1 MELSKREIMDL
12 TKEEIIEALNNSS
25 SKQEAAEK
33 LNVSLRTIYR
43 KINKFNIDG
52 NKESEITE
60 KVIEE
65 IEKETTINERLV
77 EQRLKEKNSQL
88 EKLNKQLLKEISN
101 KSEEIEKILDIK
113 NSIDYRGEY
122 KGDFAFDLKKSD
134 SDENIA
140 TLFFSDEHFGEVVN
154 PAQVNG
160 INEYNTP
167 IAIKRYN
174 NVIVNSLDVIF
185 NHLNNVNKKKLVIN
199 LGGDNIS
206 GDIHD
211 ELSVTNDMTTME
223 SVYVYVEEKERG
235 IKTLLNAGFE
245 QILINCVRGNHDRNT
260 DRVHTKNILETSSAY
275 LVYKFLQKIF
285 AGDKRVVFNIA
296 TGQDCLYQ
304 LNNHRMLL
312 THGDCFK
319 GGNGIGGITIPILRG
334 FLKKQSNYAAVGNHI
349 DSMCIGHFHQYTSI
363 NGGQVIINGS
373 LKGFDE
379 YSQRMGFGYQEP
391 CQAFFLTNPR
401 HGITIQLPIF
411 AEKKEE
417 KKIVFDDWSSWKKG
431 LE

>member
-1 MELSKREIMDL
+1 MKYRKKSNLTKKQIIDALQSSKTKVEAAQSLDIDRRTLYSYIEKFGITDDNLFIAVKQKEEKIKEELSDL
-12 TKEEIIEALNNSS
+12 K
-25 SKQEAAEK
+25 
-33 LNVSLRTIYR
+33 
-43 KINKFNIDG
+43 
-52 NKESEITE
+52 
-60 KVIEE
+60 
-65 IEKETTINERLV
+65 
-77 EQRLKEKNSQL
+77 
-88 EKLNKQLLKEISN
+88 KLNKKLLEELSIKDNEIS
-101 KSEEIEKILDIK
+101 KIIDIK
-113 NSIDYRGEY
+113 NSIDHKGHY
-122 KGDFAFDLKKSD
+122 KGDFAFDLNKSS

-154 PAQVNG
+154 PKQVNG
-160 INEYNTP
+160 INEYNTK
-167 IAIKRYN
+167 IAINRYQN
-174 NVIVNSLDVIF
+174 IITNSLDVMF

-211 ELSVTNDMTTME
+211 ELSATNDMTTME

-235 IKTLLNAGFE
+235 IKTLLSAGFE

-285 AGDKRVVFNIA
+285 AGDNRVVFNIA
-296 TGQDCLYQ
+296 QGQDCLYQ

-334 FLKKQSNYAAVGNHI
+334 FMKKQSNYNAVGLGF

-373 LKGFDE
+373 LKGYDE
-379 YSQRMGFGYQEP
+379 YSQIMGFGYQEP
-391 CQAFFLTNPR
+391 SQAFWLTNPR

-417 KKIVFDDWSSWKKG
+417 KKIVFDEWSSWKKG
-431 LE
+431 L

>member
-1 MELSKREIMDL
+1 MKYRKKSNLTKKQIIDALQSSKTKVEAAKSLDIDRRTLYSYIEKFGITDDNLFIAVKQKEEKIKEELSE
-12 TKEEIIEALNNSS
+12 
-25 SKQEAAEK
+25 
-33 LNVSLRTIYR
+33 
-43 KINKFNIDG
+43 
-52 NKESEITE
+52 
-60 KVIEE
+60 
-65 IEKETTINERLV
+65 
-77 EQRLKEKNSQL
+77 LK
-88 EKLNKQLLKEISN
+88 KLNKKLLEELSIKDNEIS
-101 KSEEIEKILDIK
+101 KIIDIK
-113 NSIDYRGEY
+113 NSIDHKGHY
-122 KGDFAFDLKKSD
+122 KGDFAFDLNKSS

-154 PAQVNG
+154 PEQVNG
-160 INEYNTP
+160 INEYNTK
-167 IAIKRYN
+167 IAINRYQN
-174 NVIVNSLDVIF
+174 IITNSLDVMF

-211 ELSVTNDMTTME
+211 ELSATNDMTTME

-235 IKTLLNAGFE
+235 IKTLLSAGFE

-285 AGDKRVVFNIA
+285 AGDSRVVFNIA
-296 TGQDCLYQ
+296 QGQDCLYQ

-334 FLKKQSNYAAVGNHI
+334 FMKKQSNYNAVGLGF

-373 LKGFDE
+373 LKGYDE

-391 CQAFFLTNPR
+391 SQAMWLTNPK

-417 KKIVFDDWSSWKKG
+417 KKIVFDQWVSWRKG
-431 LE
+431 L

>member
-1 MELSKREIMDL
+1 MKYRKKSNLTKKQIIDALQSSKTKVEAAQSLDIDRRTLYSYIEKFGITDDNLFIAVKQKEEKIKEELSELK
-12 TKEEIIEALNNSS
+12 
-25 SKQEAAEK
+25 K
-33 LNVSLRTIYR
+33 LNT
-43 KINKFNIDG
+43 
-52 NKESEITE
+52 
-60 KVIEE
+60 
-65 IEKETTINERLV
+65 
-77 EQRLKEKNSQL
+77 
-88 EKLNKQLLKEISN
+88 KLLAELSIKDNEIS
-101 KSEEIEKILDIK
+101 KIIDIK
-113 NSIDYRGEY
+113 NSIDHKGHY
-122 KGDFAFDLKKSD
+122 KGDFAFDLNKSS

-154 PAQVNG
+154 PEQVNG
-160 INEYNTP
+160 INEYNTK
-167 IAIKRYN
+167 IAVNRYQN
-174 NVIVNSLDVIF
+174 IITNSLDVMF

-211 ELSVTNDMTTME
+211 ELSATNDMTTME

-235 IKTLLNAGFE
+235 IKTLLSAGFE

-285 AGDKRVVFNIA
+285 AGDDRVIFNIA
-296 TGQDCLYQ
+296 QGQDCLYQ

-334 FLKKQSNYAAVGNHI
+334 FMKKQSNYNAVGLGF

-373 LKGFDE
+373 LKGYDE

-391 CQAFFLTNPR
+391 SQAMWLTNPK

-417 KKIVFDDWSSWKKG
+417 KKIVFDEWVSWKKG
-431 LE
+431 L

>member
-1 MELSKREIMDL
+1 MKYRKKSNLTKKQIIDALQSSKTKVEAAQSLDIDRRTLYSYIEKFGITDDNLFIAVKQKEEKIKEELSELK
-12 TKEEIIEALNNSS
+12 
-25 SKQEAAEK
+25 K
-33 LNVSLRTIYR
+33 LNT
-43 KINKFNIDG
+43 
-52 NKESEITE
+52 
-60 KVIEE
+60 
-65 IEKETTINERLV
+65 
-77 EQRLKEKNSQL
+77 
-88 EKLNKQLLKEISN
+88 KLLAELSIKDNEIS
-101 KSEEIEKILDIK
+101 KIIDIK
-113 NSIDYRGEY
+113 NSIDHKGHY
-122 KGDFAFDLKKSD
+122 KGDFAFDLNKSS

-154 PAQVNG
+154 PEQVNG
-160 INEYNTP
+160 INEYNTK
-167 IAIKRYN
+167 IAVNRYQN
-174 NVIVNSLDVIF
+174 IITNSLDVMF

-211 ELSVTNDMTTME
+211 ELSATNDMTTME

-235 IKTLLNAGFE
+235 IKTLLSAGFE

-285 AGDKRVVFNIA
+285 AGDSRVVFNIA
-296 TGQDCLYQ
+296 QGQDCLYQ

-334 FLKKQSNYAAVGNHI
+334 FMKKQSNYNAVGLGF

-373 LKGFDE
+373 LKGYDE

-391 CQAFFLTNPR
+391 SQAFWLTNPR

-417 KKIVFDDWSSWKKG
+417 KKIVFDQWVSWRKG
-431 LE
+431 L

>member
-1 MELSKREIMDL
+1 MEKILMEI
-12 TKEEIIEALNNSS
+12 TKKQILEALSNSNTR
-25 SKQEAAEK
+25 KEASEK
-33 LNVSLRTIYR
+33 LKISERTLYR
-43 KINKFNIDG
+43 KMNDYNIDQ
-52 NKESEITE
+52 ESIEI
-60 KVIEE
+60 KS
-65 IEKETTINERLV
+65 KIND
-77 EQRLKEKNSQL
+77 QQIKEKLAQS
-88 EKLNKQLLKEISN
+88 EKLVKKLLKEIDN
-101 KSEEIEKILDIK
+101 KTNEVEKILEIK
-113 NSIDYRGEY
+113 NSVDYKGNY
-122 KGDFAFDLKKSD
+122 KGDFAFDLKKND

-160 INEYNTP
+160 INEYNTQ

-211 ELSVTNDMTTME
+211 ELSKTNDMTTME

-235 IKTLLNAGFE
+235 IKTLLSAGFE

-260 DRVHTKNILETSSAY
+260 EKVHTKNILETSSAY

-285 AGDKRVVFNIA
+285 AGDKRVIFNIA

-312 THGDCFK
+312 THGDSFK
-319 GGNGIGGITIPILRG
+319 GGNGIGGITIPILKG
-334 FLKKQSNYAAVGNHI
+334 FLKKQSNYAAVGNGI

-391 CQAFFLTNPR
+391 AQAFWITNPR

-417 KKIVFDDWSSWKKG
+417 KRIVFSEWSSWKKG
-431 LE
+431 L

>member
-1 MELSKREIMDL
+1 MKYRKKSNLTKKQIIDALQSSKTKVEAAQSLDIDRRTLYSYIEKFGITDDNLFIAVKQKEEKIKEELSELK
-12 TKEEIIEALNNSS
+12 
-25 SKQEAAEK
+25 K
-33 LNVSLRTIYR
+33 LNT
-43 KINKFNIDG
+43 
-52 NKESEITE
+52 
-60 KVIEE
+60 
-65 IEKETTINERLV
+65 
-77 EQRLKEKNSQL
+77 
-88 EKLNKQLLKEISN
+88 KLLAELSIKDNEIS
-101 KSEEIEKILDIK
+101 KIIDIK
-113 NSIDYRGEY
+113 NSIDHKGHY
-122 KGDFAFDLKKSD
+122 KGDFAFDLNKSS

-154 PAQVNG
+154 PEQVNG
-160 INEYNTP
+160 INEYNTK
-167 IAIKRYN
+167 IAVNRYQN
-174 NVIVNSLDVIF
+174 IITNSLDVMF

-211 ELSVTNDMTTME
+211 ELSATNDMTTME

-235 IKTLLNAGFE
+235 IKTLLSAGFE

-285 AGDKRVVFNIA
+285 AGDDRVIFNIA
-296 TGQDCLYQ
+296 QGQDCLYQ

-334 FLKKQSNYAAVGNHI
+334 FMKKQSNYNAVGLGF

-373 LKGFDE
+373 LKGYDE

-391 CQAFFLTNPR
+391 SQAMWLTNPK

-417 KKIVFDDWSSWKKG
+417 KKIVFDQWVSWKKG
-431 LE
+431 L

>member
-1 MELSKREIMDL
+1 MKYRKKSNLTKKQIIDALQSSKTKVEAAQSLDIDRRTLYSYIEKFGITDDNLFIAVKQKEEKIKEELSELK
-12 TKEEIIEALNNSS
+12 
-25 SKQEAAEK
+25 K
-33 LNVSLRTIYR
+33 LNT
-43 KINKFNIDG
+43 
-52 NKESEITE
+52 
-60 KVIEE
+60 
-65 IEKETTINERLV
+65 
-77 EQRLKEKNSQL
+77 
-88 EKLNKQLLKEISN
+88 KLLAELSIKDNEIS
-101 KSEEIEKILDIK
+101 KIIDIK
-113 NSIDYRGEY
+113 NSIDHKGHY
-122 KGDFAFDLKKSD
+122 KGDFAFDLNKSS

-154 PAQVNG
+154 PEQVNG
-160 INEYNTP
+160 INEYNTK
-167 IAIKRYN
+167 IAINRYQN
-174 NVIVNSLDVIF
+174 IITNSLDVMF

-211 ELSVTNDMTTME
+211 ELSATNDMTTME

-235 IKTLLNAGFE
+235 IKTLLSAGFE

-285 AGDKRVVFNIA
+285 AGDSRVVFNIA
-296 TGQDCLYQ
+296 QGQDCLYQ

-334 FLKKQSNYAAVGNHI
+334 FMKKQSNYNAVGLGF

-373 LKGFDE
+373 LKGYDE

-391 CQAFFLTNPR
+391 SQAMWLTNPK

-417 KKIVFDDWSSWKKG
+417 KKIVFDQWVSWRKG
-431 LE
+431 L